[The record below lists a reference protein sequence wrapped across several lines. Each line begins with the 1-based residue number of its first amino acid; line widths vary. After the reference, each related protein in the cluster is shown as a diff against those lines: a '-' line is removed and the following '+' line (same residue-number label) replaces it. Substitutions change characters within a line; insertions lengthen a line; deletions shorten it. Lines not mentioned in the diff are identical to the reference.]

1 MDIQTFYQTYLSENE
16 LVRASLF
23 NSGNFAT
30 NDALIKYKVDELES
44 QSALHEMF
52 EHLSMA
58 EAKLLRR
65 LSTETAFDNV
75 HRVSYLPGK
84 YPTLID
90 YQYILED
97 NGTEGVIHAEVVN
110 VLNSALQET
119 GIFPYT
125 PMSIP
130 DSETIGPQD
139 VSKLDKIYNGPIYWL
154 YNNLTFKDLRNVMSK
169 LNIKSIGQY
178 KDDYLNEVI
187 AHLTAPEYLPVAL
200 NHLDEVAYA
209 QIRDNIKKDYSVY
222 ENHPRWQTALETGL
236 LVKVHQDYLVMHRD
250 VLRALKKVNFSKI
263 GKEVQAE
270 TPENYNAYHITC
282 TINGCE
288 EIFRTIAIPTRL
300 NFLELEIIICEAF
313 GWNNIGSGQF
323 ITDKNL
329 IAYDEAGAHKNALM
343 TDVYLINE
351 YIQYLYDSEDDYVV
365 DIILDTVTNI
375 TKPIPEVVSYGG
387 AVPIENI
394 GGVTK
399 LIETLNILED
409 KNHPD
414 YVNVY
419 AHARQKNYRE
429 RYPVSA
435 VNKKLA
441 RLFNRG
447 NPIT

>member
-1 MDIQTFYQTYLSENE
+1 MDIQTFYQTYLGEHE
-16 LVRASLF
+16 LIRASLF
-23 NSGNFAT
+23 NAGNFTT
-30 NDALIKYKVDELES
+30 NESLIKYKMEELES
-44 QSALHEMF
+44 QSALNEMF

-65 LSTETAFDNV
+65 LSTEDPHDNV
-75 HRVSYLPGK
+75 HRVAYLSAK

-97 NGTEGVIHAEVVN
+97 NGTEGVIHSEVVN
-110 VLNSALQET
+110 VLNSALQQT

-130 DSETIGPQD
+130 DSETIEPQD
-139 VSKLDKIYNGPIYWL
+139 VSRLEKIYNGPIYWL
-154 YNNLTFKDLRNVMSK
+154 YNNLTFIELRQTMSK
-169 LNIKSIGQY
+169 LNIKSVGQY

-187 AHLTAPEYLPVAL
+187 GHLTAPEYLPVAL
-200 NHLDEVAYA
+200 NQLDDVSYS
-209 QIRDNIKKDYSVY
+209 QIKENVKKDYSVY

-250 VLRALKKVNFSKI
+250 VLAALKKVNFKKN
-263 GKEVQAE
+263 GKEE
-270 TPENYNAYHITC
+270 RTESPENYNAYHITC

-288 EIFRTIAIPTRL
+288 DISRTISIPTRL

-313 GWNNIGSGQF
+313 GWNNIGSGEF
-323 ITDKNL
+323 MTDKDL
-329 IAYDEAGAHKNALM
+329 IANESGVNKNALM
-343 TDVYLINE
+343 IDVYLMNE
-351 YIQYLYDSEDDYVV
+351 YIQFLYDSDDDYVV
-365 DIILDTVTNI
+365 DIALDAVTNI

-387 AVPIENI
+387 EVPIENI
-394 GGVTK
+394 GGVDK
-399 LIETLNILED
+399 LLETLNILQD
-409 KNHPD
+409 KKHPD
-414 YVNVY
+414 YVRVY
-419 AHARQKNYRE
+419 ANARTKNYRE

-435 VNKKLA
+435 TNKKLA